1 MKMLQF
7 KELISY
13 ILIIGAA
20 QGVLLTVFLLRKK
33 ENKSANRLMAIS
45 MSVFV
50 VDLLLALAFT
60 TDYIREI
67 PWTMALNNS
76 FPYTYGP
83 FIFLY
88 TLILSGKK
96 HEFKPV
102 YLLHFLPFFMI
113 QLYAL
118 FFWYFEPA
126 GYQLDLLNPDT
137 PTPLAISLIGSFI
150 PISGITYMI
159 LTIREVLQFN
169 NRLKQSY
176 SYLDKINL
184 SWINYLV
191 IGSAGI
197 WLVVVA
203 TYALSYFYGKEDKA
217 GILIYISM
225 AVFLYL
231 LGFRSLKQ
239 PEMKQV
245 DPVKEDDVP
254 PVHQPGES
262 YRKSG
267 LSDELAGEYL
277 QILVKMMDSEKPYL
291 NNKLKLSDLAESLSI
306 STHNLSEV
314 INKKLNQNFYDF
326 INKYR
331 VEEVKR
337 LIESDKDTAFS
348 ILGLG
353 FDAGFS
359 SKSAFYTSF
368 KKATGL
374 TPAQYRENLK
384 IKKAG

>member
-1 MKMLQF
+1 MLQF
-7 KELISY
+7 REIISY

-20 QGVLLTVFLLRKK
+20 QGVLLTIFLFKKK
-33 ENKSANRLMAIS
+33 ENRAANRLLAIL
-45 MSVFV
+45 MIVFV

-60 TDYIREI
+60 TDYIRKI
-67 PWTMALNNS
+67 PWAMALNNS

-88 TLILSGKK
+88 TLILSRKK
-96 HEFKPV
+96 HEFKSV
-102 YLLHFLPFFMI
+102 YLLHFSPFFLV
-113 QLYAL
+113 QVYAL

-126 GYQLDLLNPDT
+126 SYQLSLLNLDISE
-137 PTPLAISLIGSFI
+137 PLAISLIGSFI
-150 PISGITYMI
+150 PVSGITYVI
-159 LTIREVLQFN
+159 LTIREVLHFN
-169 NRLKQSY
+169 NRLKQSH

-184 SWINYLV
+184 SWISYLV

-203 TYALSYFYGKEDKA
+203 TYTLSYIYGKEDKV

-225 AVFLYL
+225 AIFLYL

-239 PEMKQV
+239 PEMKQI

-254 PVHQPGES
+254 PVQQPSES

-277 QILVKMMDSEKPYL
+277 QLLVDLMENEKPYL

-326 INKYR
+326 INGYR

-337 LIESDKDTAFS
+337 LIESDKDAAFS

-368 KKATGL
+368 KKAAGL